1 MSRPFELIKKNKQM
15 LMYLIFGVLTTLVN
29 VVAYWA
35 FAHPVALNTE
45 LSTALAWVVS
55 VIFAFV
61 TNKIFVFESK
71 SHSSRTLIYEIGTF
85 FGARVLT
92 GLLDVGIMYLFV
104 TVLLVNDMAM
114 KIVSNI
120 IVIVLNYVLSKLI
133 VFKSNG
139 GERDD

>member
-1 MSRPFELIKKNKQM
+1 MSRLFELIKKNKQI
-15 LMYLIFGVLTTLVN
+15 LMYLIFGVLTTAVN

-61 TNKIFVFESK
+61 TNKLFVFESK
-71 SHSSRTLIYEIGTF
+71 ASASRTLIYETVTF
-85 FGARVLT
+85 FGSRVLT

-104 TVLLVNDMAM
+104 TVLSVNDLVM
-114 KIVSNI
+114 KVASNI

-133 VFKSNG
+133 VFKSRG
-139 GERDD
+139 GEADD